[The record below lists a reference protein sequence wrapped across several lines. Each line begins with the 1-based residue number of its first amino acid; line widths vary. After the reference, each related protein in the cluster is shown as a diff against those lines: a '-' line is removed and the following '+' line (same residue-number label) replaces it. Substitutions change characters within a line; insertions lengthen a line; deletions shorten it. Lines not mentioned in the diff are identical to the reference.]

1 MITGRDLSV
10 IPDVGARI
18 VLATAAIEDHRRT
31 APHPISEPLDRI
43 QRVAL
48 RLLARASL
56 ADADTRVALRTEADE
71 LDAAV
76 RAARDV
82 VDPRRATT
90 DPPPEEPPVETALL
104 DADGVIIWVD
114 EAWRAFCLANGG
126 DPARAG
132 IGVSYLA
139 LCDAAAPT
147 DRHSAAVAA
156 AIRAALRG
164 DLPAPARV
172 EVPCHAPDRPRFFDV
187 LISSRRDDRGDVLG
201 ATVTLSEAVTAV
213 AAITLETRGT

>member
-10 IPDVGARI
+10 IPEAGARSL
-18 VLATAAIEDHRRT
+18 LATADSEARRRT
-31 APHPISEPLDRI
+31 APHPLADPLDRF

-56 ADADTRVALRTEADE
+56 ADADTRVALRAEADE

-76 RAARDV
+76 RAVRDV
-82 VDPRRATT
+82 IDPSRAGGAPRP
-90 DPPPEEPPVETALL
+90 DDPPVETALL
-104 DADGVIIWVD
+104 DADGVIVWVD
-114 EAWRAFCLANGG
+114 EAWSAFCLANGG
-126 DPARAG
+126 DPATAG

-172 EVPCHAPDRPRFFDV
+172 EVPCHAPERPRFFDV
-187 LISSRRDDRGDVLG
+187 LVSSRRDDRGDVLG

-213 AAITLETRGT
+213 AAV

>member
-10 IPDVGARI
+10 IPEAGARSALD
-18 VLATAAIEDHRRT
+18 VDDSEAREQT
-31 APHPISEPLDRI
+31 APHPLAGPLDRV

-48 RLLARASL
+48 RLRATASL
-56 ADADTRVALRTEADE
+56 ADRDTRVALRTEADE

-82 VDPRRATT
+82 VDPSRAAAH
-90 DPPPEEPPVETALL
+90 PPYGDPPVETALL
-104 DADGVIIWVD
+104 DADGVIVWVD
-114 EAWRAFCLANGG
+114 EAWSAFCVTNGG
-126 DPARAG
+126 DPERAG
-132 IGVSYLA
+132 VGISYLA

-156 AIRAALRG
+156 ALRAALRG

-172 EVPCHAPDRPRFFDV
+172 EVPCHAPERPRVFDV
-187 LISSRRDDRGDVLG
+187 LISSRRNDHGDVLG
-201 ATVTLSEAVTAV
+201 ATVTLSESVSAVTPV
-213 AAITLETRGT
+213 

>member
-10 IPDVGARI
+10 IPEAGARS
-18 VLATAAIEDHRRT
+18 VLATADSEACRRT
-31 APHPISEPLDRI
+31 APHPLADPLDRV

-56 ADADTRVALRTEADE
+56 ADADTRVALRAEADE

-76 RAARDV
+76 RTARDV
-82 VDPRRATT
+82 IDPSRAGGVPRP
-90 DPPPEEPPVETALL
+90 DDPPVETALL
-104 DADGVIIWVD
+104 DADGMIVWVD
-114 EAWRAFCLANGG
+114 EAWSAFCLANGG
-126 DPARAG
+126 DPTKAG
-132 IGVSYLA
+132 IGVCYLA

-172 EVPCHAPDRPRFFDV
+172 EVPCHAPERPRFFDV

-213 AAITLETRGT
+213 AAI